1 MLLID
6 RYLLRQFTQNMLI
19 FFFSLTGLYIII
31 DSFNNL
37 EEFITFAEHNRA
49 LATQET
55 VGGGSTAA
63 ASGDQRG
70 NLFAIMAAY
79 YYPRAISFFDRTS
92 GILTLIA
99 AMFTVTWIQRHNELT
114 ALQAAGVAKFRVLRP
129 VVVAVLAIAA
139 LAAVNRELV
148 IPRYKYELSHN
159 AQNLGGAE
167 GKDLT
172 PRYDN
177 KTDILIRGQHL
188 FAHQQR
194 IHNPTFLLPA
204 TLDEY
209 GNKLAAEDA
218 YYKPASETLPSGYL
232 FVKLSSLNLD
242 RKPSLKLGDRTVV
255 YTPLNMPGLRPGE
268 CFVASDVTFE
278 QLEDGGSWR
287 QYSSTFELVKGLRN
301 PSLDFGADVRVAIHA
316 RFVQPLLDVTLLFLG
331 LPLILAQENR
341 NVFRAIGLC
350 LVLVLAFM
358 LVVIACNYLGTAYVV
373 NPALAAWLPLMIFVP
388 CAVGLSD
395 PLRA

>member
-6 RYLLRQFTQNMLI
+6 RYLLRQFAQNLLI
-19 FFFSLTGLYIII
+19 FFFSLTGLYVII
-31 DSFNNL
+31 DAFNNL

-49 LATQET
+49 LATQQM
-55 VGGGSTAA
+55 VGIGSTAA

-92 GILTLIA
+92 GVLTLIS

-129 VVVAVLAIAA
+129 VVAAVLAIAV

-148 IPRYKYELSHN
+148 IPCYKYELSHN
-159 AQNLGGAE
+159 AQNLGGSNGRE
-167 GKDLT
+167 LQ

-177 KTDILIRGQHL
+177 RTDILLRGQQL

-194 IHNPTFLLPA
+194 IHHPNFMLPS

-218 YYKPASETLPSGYL
+218 YYKPASGSLPSGYL
-232 FVKLSSLNLD
+232 FVKLSPLNFD
-242 RKPSLKLGDRTVV
+242 QKPSLKLGDRTVL
-255 YTPLNMPGLRPGE
+255 YTPQDTPELQKGE
-268 CFVASDVTFE
+268 CFVASEVTFE

-287 QYSSTFELVKGLRN
+287 QYSSTFELVRGLRN

-316 RFVQPLLDVTLLFLG
+316 RLVQPLLDVTLLFLG

-388 CAVGLSD
+388 CAVGMSD